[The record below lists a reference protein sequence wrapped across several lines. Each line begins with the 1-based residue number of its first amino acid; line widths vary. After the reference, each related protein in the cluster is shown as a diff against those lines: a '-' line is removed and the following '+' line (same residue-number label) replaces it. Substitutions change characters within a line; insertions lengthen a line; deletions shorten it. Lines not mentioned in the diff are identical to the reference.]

1 MLRFKINVHVKETV
15 RAECPRHRKFDPSSD
30 DKLNS
35 ETGCSTCAD
44 ISLERSIPC
53 LLKLPRSS
61 RPASFIFSAA
71 NREPTAS
78 FYWADWPTPNGL
90 RSAT

>member
-44 ISLERSIPC
+44 IRALESARVT
-53 LLKLPRSS
+53 LENAARAFE
-61 RPASFIFSAA
+61 RRAYHWRAA
-71 NREPTAS
+71 NIIRAKNTINAKVVKPSEMT
-78 FYWADWPTPNGL
+78 
-90 RSAT
+90 